1 MTVSRSIHVA
11 ANDIISFLVIAEKYS
26 LVRMQHICLM
36 HSSVDG
42 HLDCIHVLAIVN
54 SAAVNTGV
62 YVSSNYGFLQLYT
75 HEWDCGM
82 IWLLLLLSHFSRVRL
97 CATP

>member
-42 HLDCIHVLAIVN
+42 HLDCVHVSAIVN
-54 SAAVNTGV
+54 SAAVNIGKP
-62 YVSSNYGFLQLYT
+62 VSFQVLF
-75 HEWDCGM
+75 
-82 IWLLLLLSHFSRVRL
+82 FSGYMQGSS
-97 CATP
+97 